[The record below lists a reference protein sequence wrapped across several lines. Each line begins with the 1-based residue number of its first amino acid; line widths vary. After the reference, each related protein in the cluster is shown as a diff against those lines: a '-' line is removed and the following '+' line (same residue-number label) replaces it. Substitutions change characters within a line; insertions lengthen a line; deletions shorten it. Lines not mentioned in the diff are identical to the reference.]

1 MKIVDLNV
9 LLYAVNE
16 DAPHHRRIV
25 GWWEQALNGDEAIGL
40 AWVVVLGFLRTS
52 TNSRIVPH
60 PLPAGEA
67 IDQIDTWLA
76 LDIVSLVTETRDHW
90 RVLRNLLAESGVAGN
105 LTTDA
110 HLAAMAVTRGA
121 TLASCDGDFARFP
134 NLRWENPLRPARPA
148 RRAP

>member
-1 MKIVDLNV
+1 MKVVDLNV

-25 GWWEQALNGDEAIGL
+25 RWWEQALHGDEGIGL
-40 AWVVVLGFLRTS
+40 AWVVVLGFLRTA
-52 TNSRIVPH
+52 TNPRIVPH
-60 PLPAGEA
+60 PLTAGDA
-67 IDQIDTWLA
+67 LDQVDAWLA
-76 LDIVSLVTETRDHW
+76 LDVVSFVTETRDHW
-90 RVLRNLLAESGVAGN
+90 RVLRSLLGEAGVAGN

-121 TLASCDGDFARFP
+121 VLASCDGDFARFP
-134 NLRWENPLRPARPA
+134 SLRWENPLRRA

>member
-40 AWVVVLGFLRTS
+40 AWVVVLGFLRTA
-52 TNSRIVPH
+52 TNPRIVPH
-60 PLPAGEA
+60 PLAAEEA
-67 IDQIDTWLA
+67 VEQVDTWLA
-76 LDIVSLVTETRDHW
+76 LDVVSLVTETRDHW
-90 RVLRNLLAESGVAGN
+90 RVLRGLLVEAGVAGN

-121 TLASCDGDFARFP
+121 ILASCDGDFARFP
-134 NLRWENPLRPARPA
+134 NLRWENPLRRA

>member
-67 IDQIDTWLA
+67 IDQIDTWLT
-76 LDIVSLVTETRDHW
+76 LDVVSLVTETRDHW

>member
-16 DAPHHRRIV
+16 DAPHHQRIV
-25 GWWEQALNGDEAIGL
+25 RWWEQALNGDEAVGL

-52 TNSRIVPH
+52 TNPRIVPH
-60 PLPAGEA
+60 PLAAEEA
-67 IDQIDTWLA
+67 VDLVDAWLA
-76 LDIVSLVTETRDHW
+76 LDIVSLVMETHDHW
-90 RVLRNLLAESGVAGN
+90 RVLRNMLAEAGVAGN

-121 TLASCDGDFARFP
+121 MLASCDGDFARFP
-134 NLRWENPLRPARPA
+134 NLRWENPLR
-148 RRAP
+148 RAP